1 MLLLI
6 LKAHIIYSH
15 SDGRGGTIYYHYYD
29 QVTWVVTVLAV
40 LWIAWML
47 IRRYR
52 RLRAL
57 RRPPRGVN
65 YTLLKQIVKIKDE
78 LSSNYL
84 RAGLSNNIHAVG
96 IGRLAPGGDYC
107 IQVFV
112 VDATQELW
120 PGVGAATLAGSF
132 FRGIP
137 LVLIQMARMGFLV
150 DNSSNLLPAL
160 GQYANGIRDQ
170 QEVIIGGIS
179 GANVHLSGQS
189 GTIGYFCTRKSK
201 LPRRKQIYLVSNSHV
216 LVDLQNPKADDT
228 ELIVQPSPGE
238 RGSSRPI
245 GKLTNFSP
253 LKFDGDV
260 NEPNVIDAAICTLWE
275 SQPYQRL
282 IPLIGAVKGYV
293 PQRDVEIG
301 EAVQKFGRT
310 TGYTQG
316 CISSIYLDIW
326 IYYDRTRQSAFFKN
340 QFLIEPAS
348 PTYPNFVW
356 KGDSGSL
363 LVGVGE
369 QAPAVGLVFAGTS
382 QDQQVPPN
390 TDNQVQIV
398 EGCGVA
404 NPISEVLDRL
414 KIELLI

>member
-6 LKAHIIYSH
+6 LKGHIIWSRT
-15 SDGRGGTIYYHYYD
+15 DGRGTTYYHYYD
-29 QVTWVVTVLAV
+29 QVTWIVAAV
-40 LWIAWML
+40 AMVWIAWLL

-65 YTLLKQIVKIKDE
+65 YRLLKRVVKIKDE
-78 LSSNYL
+78 LSSQYL
-84 RAGLSNNIHAVG
+84 RPGLSNNIHAVG

-112 VDATQELW
+112 LDANQELW
-120 PGVGAATLAGSF
+120 PGVAAATLAGSF

-150 DNSSNLLPAL
+150 ATTDDLAL

-170 QEVIIGGIS
+170 QAVIIGGIS
-179 GANVHLSGQS
+179 GANVNLSGQS

-201 LPRRKQIYLVSNSHV
+201 LWRRKEVYLLSNSHV
-216 LVDLQNPKADDT
+216 FVDLQNPKADDS

-238 RGSSRPI
+238 RASNRPI
-245 GKLTNFSP
+245 GTLTNFSP
-253 LKFDGDV
+253 VTFDG
-260 NEPNVIDAAICTLWE
+260 EPNFIDAAICKLWE
-275 SQPYQRL
+275 SQPHQPM
-282 IPLIGAVKGYV
+282 IPLIGAVKRYV

-301 EAVQKFGRT
+301 EPVRKFGRS
-310 TGYTQG
+310 TGFTEG
-316 CISSIYLDIW
+316 CMLSICLDIW

-340 QFLIEPAS
+340 QFLIEPS
-348 PTYPNFVW
+348 PAYPNFVS
-356 KGDSGSL
+356 KGDSGSF
-363 LVGVGE
+363 LVGAGE
-369 QAPAVGLVFAGTS
+369 QASAVGLIFAGVS
-382 QDQQVPPN
+382 PEQQSTAN
-390 TDNQVQIV
+390 TDGNQVQIV

-414 KIELLI
+414 KIELLVP